1 MAMEAIALVEQAEA
15 AAARLKA
22 ETAQEVKHM
31 TKKAEEN
38 GREAVNAARQKAQE
52 ALVQID
58 KEADQ
63 RIAEDTE
70 RIRAETNAALD
81 ELKARAESRLG
92 EAAQKIVE
100 RIVNG
105 S

>member
-1 MAMEAIALVEQAEA
+1 MSSIKSE
-15 AAARLKA
+15 
-22 ETAQEVKHM
+22 
-31 TKKAEEN
+31 
-38 GREAVNAARQKAQE
+38 E

-70 RIRAETNAALD
+70 RIRAETNAAVD